1 MQFLSTSVHLKDV
14 IVVTSFKKRKKRKV
28 KRHSDLNN
36 SHLYTCISLIVDML
50 CVGVGG
56 SRRADQSS

>member
-14 IVVTSFKKRKKRKV
+14 IVVTSFKKRKV
-28 KRHSDLNN
+28 KHHSDPNN